1 MSQRR
6 RFQFSSL
13 GITRGALII
22 FGIQLGVS
30 LVWMMLEPEMKATA
44 GEYLIASPSQI
55 FEHGRVW
62 TLITS
67 PFLEPSFFQLLLIGF
82 MMFSFV
88 PTLERFWG
96 TARFYRFVAAT
107 SLVGVMCGVL
117 LGKLIGVDAPIFG
130 LSPFVWGTMVAYG
143 VVYAR
148 QPVQIWGVLPLT
160 GRQMMWGF
168 IAFLTLFIVLQQRWW
183 DGAAYAGGMVTA
195 AIIVSKRWSP
205 GLVWKRWKISR
216 ARAKLTVMQGG
227 AAPKPKRDEQKWLN

>member
-1 MSQRR
+1 MVSQRG
-6 RFQFSSL
+6 RFQLRGL
-13 GITRGALII
+13 GITRGAMIV
-22 FGIQLGVS
+22 FGLQVGVS
-30 LVWMMLEPEMKATA
+30 LIWMMLEPGMKAQV

-67 PFLEPSFFQLLLIGF
+67 PFLEPSIFQLLMLGF
-82 MMFSFV
+82 IMFSFV

-96 TARFYRFVAAT
+96 EARFFRFFAAT
-107 SLVGVMCGVL
+107 SLAGVICGVL
-117 LGKLIGVDAPIFG
+117 LGKLIGVDAPVFG
-130 LSPFVWGTMVAYG
+130 LSPFVWGTIVAYG

-168 IAFLTLFIVLQQRWW
+168 IAFLTLFVVLQQRWW
-183 DGAAYAGGMVTA
+183 DGAAYAGGMATA

-205 GLVWKRWKISR
+205 GLVWKRWRISR
-216 ARAKLTVMQGG
+216 ARAKLTVLQGG
-227 AAPKPKRDEQKWLN
+227 APKPKRDEQKWLN